1 MTLSIV
7 IVHYNTPV
15 ELIKCLRS
23 VTQYLGDINFEVI
36 VVDNCSVD
44 RTIENFKIEFP
55 WVGFYFM
62 KENLGYAKANNFAV
76 NKSTGDFILLLN
88 PDTELIEDCISPM
101 LKFLEDNPAA
111 GACGPMLVYKDGR
124 FQNSCG
130 GRMGIFYE
138 IAEALMFIN
147 LYRRIWRMNKINLK
161 NNLHPV
167 KVGWLSGACILVN
180 RKLYEEVGG
189 FSNKYFLNYED
200 IDLCARIEEKFF
212 LNYYF
217 PNLRCIH
224 LDQTSQKKNYEGLV
238 FTRYQSRLIYA
249 KFHYNTVLSVFV
261 RLIHIVGIL
270 LRLALVNFIYRNSER
285 SERYAGYKRAFKLY
299 TGLKRI

>member
-44 RTIENFKIEFP
+44 RTIENFKKEFP

-101 LKFLEDNPAA
+101 LKFWKITLLQAPVVQCSYIRMA
-111 GACGPMLVYKDGR
+111 GFKIHV
-124 FQNSCG
+124 
-130 GRMGIFYE
+130 
-138 IAEALMFIN
+138 AEEWAYFMRL
-147 LYRRIWRMNKINLK
+147 
-161 NNLHPV
+161 P
-167 KVGWLSGACILVN
+167 
-180 RKLYEEVGG
+180 KL
-189 FSNKYFLNYED
+189 
-200 IDLCARIEEKFF
+200 
-212 LNYYF
+212 
-217 PNLRCIH
+217 
-224 LDQTSQKKNYEGLV
+224 
-238 FTRYQSRLIYA
+238 
-249 KFHYNTVLSVFV
+249 
-261 RLIHIVGIL
+261 
-270 LRLALVNFIYRNSER
+270 
-285 SERYAGYKRAFKLY
+285 
-299 TGLKRI
+299 